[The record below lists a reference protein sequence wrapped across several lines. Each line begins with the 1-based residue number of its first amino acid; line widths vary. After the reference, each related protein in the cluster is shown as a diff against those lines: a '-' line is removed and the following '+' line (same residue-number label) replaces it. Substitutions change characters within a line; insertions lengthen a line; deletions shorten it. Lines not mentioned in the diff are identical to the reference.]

1 MRVSLCPLQSRSF
14 HGKSFV
20 EDNLH
25 GDVCGLRERVA
36 LPHEIHSRSHAT
48 IHRNE
53 NKGAIEI
60 SRRAGTMARRLR
72 RGRATRDFC
81 RAGKWIRTVA
91 FLRVERAYFKFHD
104 FRKEACALGD
114 KETGKTKT

>member
-36 LPHEIHSRSHAT
+36 LLHEIHSRSHAT

-53 NKGAIEI
+53 NKGGGQ
-60 SRRAGTMARRLR
+60 SRSREDGTMAPPS
-72 RGRATRDFC
+72 
-81 RAGKWIRTVA
+81 
-91 FLRVERAYFKFHD
+91 
-104 FRKEACALGD
+104 
-114 KETGKTKT
+114 

>member
-36 LPHEIHSRSHAT
+36 LLHAIHSRSHAT

-53 NKGAIEI
+53 NKGGGNRDLEKTA
-60 SRRAGTMARRLR
+60 RWPRRLR
-72 RGRATRDFC
+72 RGPATRDFC
-81 RAGKWIRTVA
+81 RAGKWISTVA
-91 FLRVERAYFKFHD
+91 FLRVERAY
-104 FRKEACALGD
+104 LPV
-114 KETGKTKT
+114 